1 MLRRALASSRWV
13 VLIEVLG
20 TLVACIALLIHGAI
34 AVVET
39 LTLTSVEAW
48 Q

>member
-1 MLRRALASSRWV
+1 MLIA
-13 VLIEVLG
+13 VLG
-20 TLVACIALLIHGAI
+20 TLVARVALLIYETI
-34 AVVET
+34 VVVET

>member
-13 VLIEVLG
+13 VLIAVLG
-20 TLVACIALLIHGAI
+20 TLVASVALLIYEAI
-34 AVVET
+34 VVVET